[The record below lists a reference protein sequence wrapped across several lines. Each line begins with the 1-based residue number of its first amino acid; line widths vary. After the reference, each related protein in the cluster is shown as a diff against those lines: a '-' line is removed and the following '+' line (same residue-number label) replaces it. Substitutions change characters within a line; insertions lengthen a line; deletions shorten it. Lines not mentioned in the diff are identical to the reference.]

1 MDLNTQPEE
10 FEDRRKGILGSFSGH
25 ELVHREDSDR
35 RQQWSSKRK
44 FQGEEGGRQFHYRGH
59 QSSNNNQRFGN
70 RGTYDE
76 YALPPGWLGCPAYGE
91 AIGRIIPSKV
101 PLSESFNKNI
111 PGKRYT
117 PQHVINEQ
125 RQLGREIGLVIDLTN
140 SVRYYPISAWSEEG
154 ISHIKI
160 RCKGRDSV
168 PDDASVYK
176 FVDEVSQFCSQTTNG
191 EKCILV
197 HCTHGHNRTGYMIA
211 HFLKRTRSIS
221 VTEAIGIFA
230 KARPPGIYK
239 DDYID
244 SLYTFYNENRPDQVV
259 CPQTPEWKKIDDA
272 EFNSAALQDHKNGSA
287 PLHENRMENHVMT
300 IDDVLGDAVSYD
312 KLQELRLI
320 CYDMLKLGIPAR
332 GNLQFPGSHPVSLN
346 GDNLQLLRQRYYYA
360 TWKADGTRY
369 LMLITWDGCYLIDR
383 NFTFRRVDM
392 RFPCKQ
398 KDKVHH
404 YTLLDGEM
412 VIDTDSNTQKKER
425 RYLIYDVMAINE
437 ISLVEMPFHERWKKL
452 NKEVIEPRNQEREV
466 LSKSLAPYYRYDLEP
481 FSVRRKDF
489 WLLST
494 VDKLLKKFIPKLPHE
509 ADGLI
514 LQGWDDPYVPRTHE
528 GLLKW
533 KYVHMNSVD
542 FLFELGGHD
551 RPLLFLYER
560 GRKKLM
566 HGNSVVFNDA
576 IDASSCSGKI
586 IECSWDPERQ
596 LWIYMRIR
604 TDKSTPNEFNTYRKV
619 MRSIRDNITEEV
631 LFKEIDEILHLPMY
645 ADRIQNDIKAHQNTV
660 SARRR

>member
-1 MDLNTQPEE
+1 MDLNSSVQPHKYEE
-10 FEDRRKGILGSFSGH
+10 KKKGILGRFSG
-25 ELVHREDSDR
+25 REHVDKADSER
-35 RQQWSSKRK
+35 RQQWGMKRK
-44 FQGEEGGRQFHYRGH
+44 FPGEGQMHGH
-59 QSSNNNQRFGN
+59 QSFTRDNRGFDFGN
-70 RGTYDE
+70 RGFYDE
-76 YALPPGWLGCPAYGE
+76 HMLPPGWLGCPPYGE
-91 AIGRIIPSKV
+91 AIGCLIPSKV
-101 PLSESFNKNI
+101 PLGESFNQHI

-117 PQHVINEQ
+117 PKHVLNEQ
-125 RQLGREIGLVIDLTN
+125 RLLGRELGLVIDLTN
-140 SVRYYPISAWSEEG
+140 TNRYYPISAWSEEG

-168 PDDASVYK
+168 PDDESVEK
-176 FVDEVSQFCSQTTNG
+176 FVHEVSKFCSQGTHA
-191 EKCILV
+191 EKYILV

-221 VTEAIGIFA
+221 ITEAIDIFA

-239 DDYID
+239 EEYID
-244 SLYTFYNENRPDQVV
+244 SLYTFYDEKRPDQVV
-259 CPQTPEWKKIDDA
+259 CPQTPEWKRCDDA
-272 EFNSAALQDHKNGSA
+272 NTDGEAMQEHKNSAA
-287 PLHENRMENHVMT
+287 PLHENHVMT
-300 IDDVLGDAVSYD
+300 NDDLLGDAVSFD
-312 KLQELRLI
+312 KLRELRQM
-320 CYDMLKLGIPAR
+320 CYQLLKLGMPAR

-346 GDNLQLLRQRYYYA
+346 GGQLTTLKTAVLLCHMEGRWNTISDA
-360 TWKADGTRY
+360 NHLGW
-369 LMLITWDGCYLIDR
+369 I
-383 NFTFRRVDM
+383 VDM

-398 KDKVHH
+398 TDKGMTDQIHN

-412 VIDTDSNTQKKER
+412 VIDTDSNTQKQER

-437 ISLVEMPFHERWKKL
+437 TSLVEMPFHVRWRML

-466 LSKSLAPYYRYDLEP
+466 LSKSTNPYYRYDLEP

-514 LQGWDDPYVPRTHE
+514 FQGWDDPYVPRTHE

-542 FLFELGGHD
+542 FLFELGGHGHQ
-551 RPLLFLYER
+551 LFLYER
-560 GRKKLM
+560 GRKKLL
-566 HGNSVVFNDA
+566 HGNRVVFNDA
-576 IDASSCSGKI
+576 SDPSSYSGKI
-586 IECSWDPERQ
+586 IECSWDSERQ

-631 LFKEIDEILHLPMY
+631 LFKEIDEIINLPMY
-645 ADRIQNDIKAHQNTV
+645 ADRIKNDIRAHQNTV
-660 SARRR
+660 SARRK